1 MRLGVCSAF
10 TQQTFSEGQLW
21 ARPCSCWWGG
31 GTHGHGQHRQES
43 CPAGAHLAAKET
55 AEEVKERAW
64 HVGCM
69 GGGLGQGWEGGP
81 QSTTAQRPGWGALTA
96 PGGFRDTANV
106 PRQWWTPLVDS
117 EELCRDT
124 PTPPLPP
131 VPRAWSRTAS
141 PARPPPCW
149 QGVSWGRGSFCP
161 LVGLVWGRARTP
173 GWSFGQKTQG
183 RDIFILNCKHL
194 LQEYKTGSCGVCF
207 FKGRLA
213 QLRKGTGLF
222 TKTPSF
228 MSL

>member
-55 AEEVKERAW
+55 AEEVKERAR

-124 PTPPLPP
+124 PTPP
-131 VPRAWSRTAS
+131 
-141 PARPPPCW
+141 PAPCA
-149 QGVSWGRGSFCP
+149 P
-161 LVGLVWGRARTP
+161 GLVPHCLPSQASSVLARCEL
-173 GWSFGQKTQG
+173 GQG
-183 RDIFILNCKHL
+183 FL
-194 LQEYKTGSCGVCF
+194 LSLGGARVGQSTDT
-207 FKGRLA
+207 RLV
-213 QLRKGTGLF
+213 LRPKDSREGHIYSEL
-222 TKTPSF
+222 
-228 MSL
+228 